1 MYQTDRQAGRQ
12 AGKQAD
18 GLMHMTDFI
27 GHLLQNG
34 GFQKSDDKILNY
46 LASLWAIWK
55 ELIQKKE
62 IQST

>member
-46 LASLWAIWK
+46 LASL
-55 ELIQKKE
+55 
-62 IQST
+62 